1 MALRMAQYGTK
12 HGHASGKLRA
22 MQTCGDVE
30 VVGVYEPDSERRRAL
45 EKGDGAYADVH
56 FFASEEEILGDR
68 SIEAIASE
76 GLNAESLEQTAK
88 IVAAGKHV
96 WYDKPAGDDWTLWQQ
111 VVAQAKKGN
120 LHIQMGYMLRYHDG
134 FSQIAEWAKGGL
146 LGDIYSIR
154 AHMSTNIP
162 AEGREVIGR
171 SHKGG
176 IFYDLAGHMLDQV
189 VWILGRPQ
197 KITAFLRNDSG
208 IVESFSDNTLGVFEY
223 DNAMAWVDIAAMEAR
238 PMARRF
244 EVYGSVGSAILLE
257 PFEPGHA
264 IRLCLEEARDGFAQG
279 EQIVSIEGTGR
290 QTSYER
296 ELADFV
302 EVVCGDRLPA
312 RTLEHDLLVQE
323 TLLRATGYI
332 KD

>member
-1 MALRMAQYGTK
+1 
-12 HGHASGKLRA
+12 
-22 MQTCGDVE
+22 
-30 VVGVYEPDSERRRAL
+30 
-45 EKGDGAYADVH
+45 
-56 FFASEEEILGDR
+56 
-68 SIEAIASE
+68 
-76 GLNAESLEQTAK
+76 
-88 IVAAGKHV
+88 
-96 WYDKPAGDDWTLWQQ
+96 
-111 VVAQAKKGN
+111 
-120 LHIQMGYMLRYHDG
+120 
-134 FSQIAEWAKGGL
+134 
-146 LGDIYSIR
+146 
-154 AHMSTNIP
+154 
-162 AEGREVIGR
+162 
-171 SHKGG
+171 
-176 IFYDLAGHMLDQV
+176 
-189 VWILGRPQ
+189 
-197 KITAFLRNDSG
+197 
-208 IVESFSDNTLGVFEY
+208 
-223 DNAMAWVDIAAMEAR
+223 
-238 PMARRF
+238 MARRF